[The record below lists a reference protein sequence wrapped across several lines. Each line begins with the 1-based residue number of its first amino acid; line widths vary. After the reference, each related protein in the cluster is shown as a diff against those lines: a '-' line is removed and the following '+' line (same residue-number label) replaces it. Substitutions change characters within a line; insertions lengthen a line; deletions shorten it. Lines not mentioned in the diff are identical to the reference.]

1 VSITFVL
8 HPNPAV
14 ASEMRRLLDAS
25 PKIVFRDPCTHLEM
39 MELLHESEL
48 ILSDSGGIQEEA
60 PTLGV
65 PLLVLRDRTERP
77 EGILSGNALLVGR
90 NPDRILE
97 TVDRLLSDPT
107 ALEAMRRPAFPY
119 GDGRAAE
126 RVATAVEEWLM
137 LNKRVAGPAYP
148 LHSSSLAPV
157 VARQL

>member
-1 VSITFVL
+1 M
-8 HPNPAV
+8 H
-14 ASEMRRLLDAS
+14 RLLS
-25 PKIVFRDPCTHLEM
+25 GLPKIVLRDPCSHFEM
-39 MELLHESEL
+39 TALMRESDL
-48 ILSDSGGIQEEA
+48 ILSDSGGVQEEA

-97 TVDRLLSDPT
+97 TVDRLRSEPA

-137 LNKRVAGPAYP
+137 LDKRVGAAGPVYSP
-148 LHSSSLAPV
+148 RSSSLAPV